1 MDIRPYRRL
10 YKDKCGLQ
18 VVRKRLIALL
28 ALVNEKNEVLISL
41 RKNKKEYDGYWE
53 YPGGKVE
60 EGETLEQ
67 SVIREI
73 KEELNLDISTN
84 CIAPLTFAV
93 DLHGNGQT
101 ILFLYICRKWE
112 GSIISLLDQR
122 IRWVKPIDLAEYQMP
137 APNRFLNSIL
147 RDWV

>member
-1 MDIRPYRRL
+1 MRTI
-10 YKDKCGLQ
+10 
-18 VVRKRLIALL
+18 LIALL

-60 EGETLEQ
+60 EGETLEHAI
-67 SVIREI
+67 VREI
-73 KEELNLDISTN
+73 KEEINLEISKN

-93 DLHGNGQT
+93 DQNETTQT

-112 GSIISLLDQR
+112 GSVTSLLDQR
-122 IRWVKPIDLAEYQMP
+122 IKWVKPIDLAEYNMP
-137 APNRFLNSIL
+137 NPNRFLNSIL